1 MVTGEFLL
9 MALDT
14 CVICKITAYNPVISQ
29 LSENYFGIDYT
40 SNPFA
45 TMFHNFLVKTF
56 STNVPL
62 LFLLKTSE
70 NLRFS
75 AVFRG
80 YKSGTLIEY
89 GLIRKKVI
97 IAVNLVAFG

>member
-1 MVTGEFLL
+1 
-9 MALDT
+9 
-14 CVICKITAYNPVISQ
+14 
-29 LSENYFGIDYT
+29 
-40 SNPFA
+40 
-45 TMFHNFLVKTF
+45 MFHNFLVKTF

-62 LFLLKTSE
+62 LFPLKTSE

-75 AVFRG
+75 DVFRG
-80 YKSGTLIEY
+80 YKSGTLVEY

>member
-1 MVTGEFLL
+1 
-9 MALDT
+9 
-14 CVICKITAYNPVISQ
+14 
-29 LSENYFGIDYT
+29 
-40 SNPFA
+40 
-45 TMFHNFLVKTF
+45 MFHNFLVKTF

-62 LFLLKTSE
+62 LFPLKTSE

-75 AVFRG
+75 DVFRG